1 MDEERLIMV
10 TNDDGVT
17 SPGITALADA
27 ASKLGRVMIIGPEA
41 EMSAAGMSLTFN
53 RPLRVTKVHVGRRV
67 CYAIS
72 GSPADSTMIGVHSL
86 LPRRPDAV
94 VSGINKGENLTVQDI
109 FASGTVAAA
118 LSAALLGIP
127 AIAFSLEIPQGRTIV
142 HGRKHPSFAIP
153 ALIAAEILK
162 EVLEHGMPK
171 GADML
176 NVNFPWGT
184 SWKTEVKITSVEAR
198 KWRDSVLERQDP
210 RGRPYYWLWGS
221 RMPSFRRD
229 SDTFAVHKLKAISIS
244 PLSLDFTPKIARESK
259 NFESKISS
267 RIEKLSEQLSTNR
280 HK

>member
-1 MDEERLIMV
+1 MDQEHLIMV

-17 SPGITALADA
+17 SPGIIALADA
-27 ASKLGRVMIIGPEA
+27 TSTLGSVMIIGPDGEQ
-41 EMSAAGMSLTFN
+41 SAAGMSLTFN

-67 CYAIS
+67 CYAVS
-72 GSPADSTMIGVHSL
+72 GSPADSTMIGVHSI

-94 VSGINKGENLTVQDI
+94 VSGINLGENLTIQDI

-127 AIAFSLEIPQGRTIV
+127 AIAFSMEIPPHRTIM
-142 HGRKHPSFAIP
+142 HGRRSPHFTVP
-153 ALIAAEILK
+153 ARIATVILK
-162 EVLEHGMPK
+162 EVLEHGMPR

-184 SWKTEVKITSVEAR
+184 SLRTRVKITSLEAR
-198 KWRDSVLERQDP
+198 KWRDSILEREDP

-221 RMPSFRRD
+221 RMPNFRKD
-229 SDTFAVHKLKAISIS
+229 SDAFAVHKLKAISIS
-244 PLSLDFTPKIARESK
+244 PLSLDFTPNAVHEFKS
-259 NFESKISS
+259 FESRVSSKLRKIT
-267 RIEKLSEQLSTNR
+267 KALSIT

>member
-1 MDEERLIMV
+1 LDEDNLIMV

-27 ASKLGRVMIIGPEA
+27 VSELGSVMIIAPEG
-41 EMSAAGMSLTFN
+41 EQSAAGMSLTFH
-53 RPLRVTKVHVGRRV
+53 RPLRVTKVRVGKRL
-67 CYAIS
+67 CYAVS
-72 GSPADSTMIGVHSL
+72 GSPADSTMIGVHSI

-94 VSGINKGENLTVQDI
+94 VSGINKGENLTIQDI

-127 AIAFSLEIPQGRTIV
+127 AIAFSMEVPQGRTIV
-142 HGRKHPSFAIP
+142 HGRKDPSFTVP
-153 ALIAAEILK
+153 ARIAAEILR
-162 EVLEHGMPK
+162 EVLEHGMPR

-184 SWKTEVKITSVEAR
+184 NWATRVKTTSLEAR
-198 KWRDSVLERQDP
+198 KWRDAVLERKDP

-221 RMPSFRRD
+221 RMPNFRKD
-229 SDTFAVHKLKAISIS
+229 SDAFAVHKQRAISIS
-244 PLSLDFTPKIARESK
+244 PLSLDFTPKGTVEIKS
-259 NFESKISS
+259 FESKIAARLRRIPEESS
-267 RIEKLSEQLSTNR
+267 IR

>member
-1 MDEERLIMV
+1 MDEDSLIMV

-27 ASKLGRVMIIGPEA
+27 VSELGSVMIIAPEG
-41 EMSAAGMSLTFN
+41 EQSAAGMSLTFH
-53 RPLRVTKVHVGRRV
+53 RPLRVTKVRVGKRV

-72 GSPADSTMIGVHSL
+72 GSPADSTMIGVHSI

-94 VSGINKGENLTVQDI
+94 VSGINKGENLTIQDI

-127 AIAFSLEIPQGRTIV
+127 AIAFSMEIPQSRTIV
-142 HGRKHPSFAIP
+142 HGRKDSNFAVP
-153 ALIAAEILK
+153 ARIAAEILR

-184 SWKTEVKITSVEAR
+184 NWGTRVKITSLEAR

-221 RMPSFRRD
+221 RMPNFRSD
-229 SDTFAVHKLKAISIS
+229 SDAFAVHKQRAISIS
-244 PLSLDFTPKIARESK
+244 PLSLDFTPKSTPEIR
-259 NFESKISS
+259 NFQSKISA
-267 RIEKLSEQLSTNR
+267 RLRKVSEESSGR

>member
-1 MDEERLIMV
+1 LDEEHLIMV

-27 ASKLGRVMIIGPEA
+27 ASSLGSVMIIGPEG
-41 EMSAAGMSLTFN
+41 EQSAAGMSLTFN

-67 CYAIS
+67 CYAVS
-72 GSPADSTMIGVHSL
+72 GSPADSTMIGIHNI

-94 VSGINKGENLTVQDI
+94 ASGINMGENLTIQDI

-127 AIAFSLEIPQGRTIV
+127 AIAFSMEIPPNRTII
-142 HGRKHPSFAIP
+142 HGKKDPSFAIP
-153 ALIAAEILK
+153 ARIAAEILR
-162 EVLEHGMPK
+162 EVLERGLPK
-171 GADML
+171 GADLL

-184 SWKTEVKITSVEAR
+184 SWRTRVKITSLEAR
-198 KWRDSVLERQDP
+198 KWRDYILEREDP

-221 RMPSFRRD
+221 RLPNFRRD
-229 SDTFAVHKLKAISIS
+229 SDAFAVHKQKAISIS
-244 PLSLDFTPKIARESK
+244 PLSLDFTPKNAGEFK
-259 NFESKISS
+259 GFESKIAS
-267 RIEKLSEQLSTNR
+267 RIRKITEGSTST

>member
-1 MDEERLIMV
+1 MDEDSLIMV

-27 ASKLGRVMIIGPEA
+27 ASELGSVMIIAPEG
-41 EMSAAGMSLTFN
+41 EQSAAGMSLTFH
-53 RPLRVTKVHVGRRV
+53 RPLRVTKVRVGKRV

-72 GSPADSTMIGVHSL
+72 GSPADSTMIGVHSI

-94 VSGINKGENLTVQDI
+94 VSGINKGENLTIQDI

-127 AIAFSLEIPQGRTIV
+127 AIAFSMEIPPNKTIV
-142 HGRKHPSFAIP
+142 HGRKDPNFAIP
-153 ALIAAEILK
+153 ARMAAEILA
-162 EVLEHGMPK
+162 EVLEHGMPM

-184 SWKTEVKITSVEAR
+184 SWATRVEITSLESR
-198 KWRDSVLERQDP
+198 KWKDSVLERQDP

-221 RMPSFRRD
+221 RMPNFRSD
-229 SDTFAVHKLKAISIS
+229 SDAFAVHKLRAISIS
-244 PLSLDFTPKIARESK
+244 PLSLNFTPKSTREIKDFGSK
-259 NFESKISS
+259 MSS
-267 RIEKLSEQLSTNR
+267 RLRRIAEE
-280 HK
+280 

>member
-1 MDEERLIMV
+1 MV

-27 ASKLGRVMIIGPEA
+27 ASELGRVMIIAPEG

-53 RPLRVTKVHVGRRV
+53 KPLRVTKVHVGRRV
-67 CYAIS
+67 CYAVS
-72 GSPADSTMIGVHSL
+72 GSPADSTMIGLHSI

-94 VSGINKGENLTVQDI
+94 VSGINKGENLTIQDI

-127 AIAFSLEIPQGRTIV
+127 AIAFSMEIPPQRTVV
-142 HGRKHPSFAIP
+142 HGRRDRSFATP
-153 ALIAAEILK
+153 AKIAAEVLR
-162 EVLEHGMPK
+162 EVLEEGMPK

-176 NVNFPWGT
+176 NVNFPWGAGWDT
-184 SWKTEVKITSVEAR
+184 RVMITSLEAR

-221 RMPSFRRD
+221 RMPSRRRD
-229 SDTFAVHKLKAISIS
+229 SDAFAVHKLGAISIS
-244 PLSLDFTPKIARESK
+244 PLSLDFTPRVTSECRAFGAKVT
-259 NFESKISS
+259 S
-267 RIEKLSEQLSTNR
+267 RMGGHRAQDGR

>member
-1 MDEERLIMV
+1 LDEDHLIMV

-17 SPGITALADA
+17 SPGIIALADA
-27 ASKLGRVMIIGPEA
+27 ASALGSVMIIGPDGEQ
-41 EMSAAGMSLTFN
+41 SAAGMSLTFN

-67 CYAIS
+67 CYAVS
-72 GSPADSTMIGVHSL
+72 GSPADSTLIGIHNI

-94 VSGINKGENLTVQDI
+94 VSGINLGENLTIQDI

-127 AIAFSLEIPQGRTIV
+127 AIAFSMEVPQNRSIM
-142 HGRKHPSFAIP
+142 HGRKNPNFSIP
-153 ALIAAEILK
+153 AKIAAEILR
-162 EVLEHGMPK
+162 EVLERGLPR

-184 SWKTEVKITSVEAR
+184 SWRTRVKITSLEGR
-198 KWRDSVLERQDP
+198 KWRDYVLERDDP

-221 RMPSFRRD
+221 RLPNFRTD
-229 SDTFAVHKLKAISIS
+229 SDAFAVHKQKAISIT
-244 PLSLDFTPKIARESK
+244 PLSLDFTPNKTGEFK
-259 NFESKISS
+259 KFESRITSRLRKITEESS
-267 RIEKLSEQLSTNR
+267 ST

>member
-1 MDEERLIMV
+1 MDEDLLIMV

-17 SPGITALADA
+17 SPGIIALADA
-27 ASKLGRVMIIGPEA
+27 ASTLGSVMIIAPEG
-41 EMSAAGMSLTFN
+41 EQSAAGMSLTFH
-53 RPLRVTKVHVGRRV
+53 RPLRVTKVHVGHRV

-72 GSPADSTMIGVHSL
+72 GSPADSTMIGIHSI

-94 VSGINKGENLTVQDI
+94 VSGINKGENLTIQDI

-127 AIAFSLEIPQGRTIV
+127 AIAFSMEIPQGKTIV
-142 HGRKHPSFAIP
+142 HGRKDPRFAIP
-153 ALIAAEILK
+153 AKIAAEILQ

-184 SWKTEVKITSVEAR
+184 SWRTRVKITSVETR
-198 KWRDSVLERQDP
+198 KWRDSVVEREDP

-221 RMPSFRRD
+221 RMPSFRKD
-229 SDTFAVHKLKAISIS
+229 SDAYAVHKLKAISSS
-244 PLSLDFTPKIARESK
+244 PLSLDFTPNRTQEFKR
-259 NFESKISS
+259 FESKITS
-267 RIEKLSEQLSTNR
+267 RLRKISETFTST

>member
-1 MDEERLIMV
+1 MDEDNLIMV

-27 ASKLGRVMIIGPEA
+27 VSELGSVMIIAPEG
-41 EMSAAGMSLTFN
+41 EQSAAGMSLTFH
-53 RPLRVTKVHVGRRV
+53 RPLRVTKVRVGKRV

-72 GSPADSTMIGVHSL
+72 GSPADSTMIGIHSI

-94 VSGINKGENLTVQDI
+94 VSGINKGENLTIQDI

-127 AIAFSLEIPQGRTIV
+127 AIAFSMEVPQSQTIV
-142 HGRKHPSFAIP
+142 HGRKDPNFAIP
-153 ALIAAEILK
+153 ARIAAEILR
-162 EVLEHGMPK
+162 EVLEHGMPR

-176 NVNFPWGT
+176 NVNFPWRTDWGT
-184 SWKTEVKITSVEAR
+184 RVKITSLEAR
-198 KWRDSVLERQDP
+198 KWRDSVLERADP

-221 RMPSFRRD
+221 RMPNFRRD
-229 SDTFAVHKLKAISIS
+229 SDAFAVHKLRAISIS
-244 PLSLDFTPKIARESK
+244 PLSLDFTPKSTPEIKS
-259 NFESKISS
+259 FGSKIASRLRRVAEESSS
-267 RIEKLSEQLSTNR
+267 R

>member
-1 MDEERLIMV
+1 LDEDILIMV

-17 SPGITALADA
+17 SPGIIALADA
-27 ASKLGRVMIIGPEA
+27 ASSLGSVMIIGPDGEQ
-41 EMSAAGMSLTFN
+41 SAAAMSLTFN

-67 CYAIS
+67 CYAVS
-72 GSPADSTMIGVHSL
+72 GSPADSTMIGLHNI

-94 VSGINKGENLTVQDI
+94 VSGINMGENLTIQDI

-127 AIAFSLEIPQGRTIV
+127 AIAFSMEIPQNRTIM
-142 HGRKHPSFAIP
+142 HGKKHPNFAIP
-153 ALIAAEILK
+153 ARIAAEILG

-171 GADML
+171 GADLL

-184 SWKTEVKITSVEAR
+184 NFGTRVKITTLEGR
-198 KWRDSVLERQDP
+198 KWRDSVLEREDP

-221 RMPSFRRD
+221 RLPNFRRD
-229 SDTFAVHKLKAISIS
+229 SDAYAVHKLKAISIS
-244 PLSLDFTPKIARESK
+244 PLSFNFTPNRSGEFKKFELKVTSRLNKITEDL
-259 NFESKISS
+259 SS
-267 RIEKLSEQLSTNR
+267 R

>member
-1 MDEERLIMV
+1 MDEDNLIMV

-27 ASKLGRVMIIGPEA
+27 VSELGSVMIIAPEG
-41 EMSAAGMSLTFN
+41 EQSAAGMSLTFH
-53 RPLRVTKVHVGRRV
+53 RPLRVTKVRVGKRV
-67 CYAIS
+67 AYAIS
-72 GSPADSTMIGVHSL
+72 GSPADSTMIGIHSI

-94 VSGINKGENLTVQDI
+94 VSGINKGENLTIQDI

-127 AIAFSLEIPQGRTIV
+127 AIAFSMEIPQGRTIV
-142 HGRKHPSFAIP
+142 HGRKDPNFAIP
-153 ALIAAEILK
+153 ARIAAEILK
-162 EVLEHGMPK
+162 EVLEHGLPR

-184 SWKTEVKITSVEAR
+184 NWGTRVKITSLEAR
-198 KWRDSVLERQDP
+198 KWRDSVLEREDP

-221 RMPSFRRD
+221 RMPNFRRD
-229 SDTFAVHKLKAISIS
+229 SDAFAVHKLRAISIS
-244 PLSLDFTPKIARESK
+244 PLTLDFTPKSTPELK
-259 NFESKISS
+259 NFESKIASRLRKLTKESSS
-267 RIEKLSEQLSTNR
+267 R

>member
-1 MDEERLIMV
+1 MDEDHLIMV

-17 SPGITALADA
+17 SPGIVALADA
-27 ASKLGRVMIIGPEA
+27 ASALGSVMIIAPDGEQ
-41 EMSAAGMSLTFN
+41 SAAGMSLTFH
-53 RPLRVTKVHVGRRV
+53 RPLRVTKVRVGRRV
-67 CYAIS
+67 CYAVS
-72 GSPADSTMIGVHSL
+72 GSPADSTMIGIHSI

-94 VSGINKGENLTVQDI
+94 VSGINKGENLTIQDI

-127 AIAFSLEIPQGRTIV
+127 AIAFSMEIPQSKTIV
-142 HGRKHPSFAIP
+142 HGRSDPSFAIP
-153 ALIAAEILK
+153 ARIAAEILS
-162 EVLEHGMPK
+162 EVLEHGLPK

-184 SWKTEVKITSVEAR
+184 NWGTRVKMTFLEAR

-221 RMPSFRRD
+221 RMPNFRRD
-229 SDTFAVHKLKAISIS
+229 SDAYAVHKLRAISIS
-244 PLSLDFTPKIARESK
+244 PLSLDFTPKSSGEFK
-259 NFESKISS
+259 KFETRISS
-267 RIEKLSEQLSTNR
+267 RLNSITGNSSSR